1 MKVFLLLTGILA
13 GSASAALAQ
22 TVLPSGAVA
31 PAGAVS
37 PTTGV
42 ELTPGTVPGAQPVV
56 APNMRDAGSR
66 RASHHDAEAPGM
78 SHQDK
83 KRLRKM
89 ARVKPAAAG
98 KLKDPAN

>member
-1 MKVFLLLTGILA
+1 MRVLLLLAGILA
-13 GSASAALAQ
+13 GSASTALAQ

-42 ELTPGTVPGAQPVV
+42 PITPGTVPGTQPVV
-56 APNMRDAGSR
+56 TPGMRDAGSR

-78 SHQDK
+78 SHQDR

-89 ARVKPAAAG
+89 AKVKPGAAG
-98 KLKDPAN
+98 KVQDPAN

>member
-1 MKVFLLLTGILA
+1 MKVFLLLAGIIA
-13 GSASAALAQ
+13 GSTSAALAQ

-31 PAGAVS
+31 PAGAVA

-42 ELTPGTVPGAQPVV
+42 EIAPGTVPGAQPVV
-56 APNMRDAGSR
+56 TPGMRDAGSR

-78 SHQDK
+78 SHQDR

-89 ARVKPAAAG
+89 AKVKPSAAD
-98 KLKDPAN
+98 KPQDANK